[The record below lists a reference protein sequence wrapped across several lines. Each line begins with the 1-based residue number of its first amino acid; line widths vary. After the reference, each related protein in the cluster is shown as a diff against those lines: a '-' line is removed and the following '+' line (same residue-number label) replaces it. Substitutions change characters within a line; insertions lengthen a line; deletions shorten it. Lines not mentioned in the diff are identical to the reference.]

1 MSPQQFQIVRDSK
14 VMTHDDWSSL
24 RHEAEQLFTPGTAI
38 KEQELF
44 AGRQEQITKLAQRI
58 RLSGGHAVIYGERG
72 VGKSSLVNIFRYVAD
87 ASPSRVQYIRVAAT
101 DGDDYNALFVKIFK
115 RMTLEEGERRT
126 RLSDLYEGKQITPD
140 DVLLEFENFSS
151 ATVPIIV
158 IDEFDR
164 LKDHQAKTLVSD
176 TVKLISDEAIN
187 ATFFIVGVSDAV
199 EELLHGHESIGRAL
213 SQVEM
218 PRMSDSEIIDIIN
231 RRLKRAGIKIT
242 SDAIWDCVFICKG
255 LPHYAHLLGLHAMQS
270 VCDRKALII
279 ERRDIEEA
287 SRRALADSNQSIKSG
302 FENAIFSERPDNIF
316 KQVLIACALVQKD
329 SFGRFT
335 AKSVAT
341 ILSEITGER
350 YDVPAFSY
358 HLKEFCDTARGP
370 ILKKMGQTRRFTFRF
385 LEALMES
392 YVILEGMNQK
402 IITNRIVERN
412 RPKRQPDLFS
422 AIVS

>member
-1 MSPQQFQIVRDSK
+1 MAQAFHFPRDLK
-14 VMTHDDWSSL
+14 AMTDEDWRTL
-24 RHEAEQLFTPGTAI
+24 RGEAEILFTPGTAI

-44 AGRQEQITKLAQRI
+44 AGRKEQIAKLAQRI

-101 DGDDYNALFVKIFK
+101 DGDDYHALFVKIFK
-115 RMTLEEGERRT
+115 RMTLEENGTRT
-126 RLSDLYEGKQITPD
+126 RLADLYENRQITPD
-140 DVLLEFENFSS
+140 DVLLEFENFSN
-151 ATVPIIV
+151 ATTPIIV

-164 LKDHQAKTLVSD
+164 LKDERAKILVSD
-176 TVKLISDEAIN
+176 TIKLISDEAVN

-218 PRMSDSEIIDIIN
+218 PRMSDGEIIDIIN
-231 RRLKRAGIKIT
+231 RRLKRAGIRIK

-255 LPHYAHLLGLHAMQS
+255 LPHYAHLLGLHAMQA
-270 VCDRKALII
+270 VCDRRSLTI
-279 ERRDIEEA
+279 ERSDINEA
-287 SRRALADSNQSIKSG
+287 SKRALLDANQSIKSG
-302 FENAIFSERPDNIF
+302 FERAVYSERPDNIF
-316 KQVLIACALVQKD
+316 KQVLISCALTQKD
-329 SFGRFT
+329 AFGQFS
-335 AKSVAT
+335 AKSVAS

-358 HLKEFCDTARGP
+358 HLNEFCAEARGP
-370 ILKKMGQTRRFTFRF
+370 ILKKIGQTRRFTFRF
-385 LEALMES
+385 IEALMES
-392 YVILEGMNQK
+392 YAIMEGMNRK
-402 IITNRIVERN
+402 IISQKMVEQN

-422 AIVS
+422 AASS

>member
-1 MSPQQFQIVRDSK
+1 LW
-14 VMTHDDWSSL
+14 T
-24 RHEAEQLFTPGTAI
+24 
-38 KEQELF
+38 
-44 AGRQEQITKLAQRI
+44 RQEQIAKLAQRI

-87 ASPSRVQYIRVAAT
+87 QSPSKVQYIRVAAT
-101 DGDDYNALFVKIFK
+101 DGDDYNALFSKIFK
-115 RMTLEEGERRT
+115 RMVLEEDGKKS
-126 RLSDLYEGKQITPD
+126 RLSDLYEGRQITPD

-164 LKDHQAKTLVSD
+164 LKDERAKILVSD
-176 TVKLISDEAIN
+176 TIKLISDEAVN

-199 EELLHGHESIGRAL
+199 EDLLHGHESIGRAL

-218 PRMSDSEIIDIIN
+218 PRMSDTEIIDIIN
-231 RRLKRAGIKIT
+231 RRLKRAGIKVT
-242 SDAIWDCVFICKG
+242 SEAIWDCVFICKG

-270 VCDRKALII
+270 VCDRKAGII
-279 ERRDIEEA
+279 ERKDVEEA
-287 SRRALADSNQSIKSG
+287 SKRALLDANQSIKAG
-302 FENAIFSERPDNIF
+302 FERAVYSERPDNIF
-316 KQVLIACALVQKD
+316 KHVLIACALAQKD
-329 SFGRFT
+329 SFGQFT
-335 AKSVAT
+335 AKSVAR

-358 HLKEFCDTARGP
+358 HLNEFCEPTRGP
-370 ILKKMGQTRRFTFRF
+370 ILKKIGQTRRFTFRF
-385 LEALMES
+385 VEAMMEAYS
-392 YVILEGMNQK
+392 IMEGMNRK
-402 IITNRIVERN
+402 IISNKIVEQN